1 MTENTRQLDA
11 STLIACSLGEE
22 ELRQR
27 QAVARDLFALA
38 QHVDELPDGYA
49 WRFPGEGDWQAR
61 LLDFVAAERRC
72 CGFFRIELSFNRA
85 WVRLCSRYED
95 RMGLRLLSKRR
106 SPLASRA
113 RSLSRREI
121 LP

>member
-1 MTENTRQLDA
+1 MTENTRRLDA

-72 CGFFRIELSFNRA
+72 CGFFRIELVF
-85 WVRLCSRYED
+85 EP
-95 RMGLRLLSKRR
+95 GLGPVVLSLRGPPGTK
-106 SPLASRA
+106 AFIEETFAA
-113 RSLSRREI
+113 R
-121 LP
+121 